1 MDTKKLERAEQQLQ
15 KKQDKRDGGSSA
27 GGSAVYYKG
36 SGSEGEATASQAIS
50 RRDENACEGGTI
62 TKDIRIEN
70 FDISFG
76 DKVRWE
82 FLIMTGKS
90 RVPNPRFYFHR
101 RPGLSGHARES
112 FSTSRV
118 QLDVFHRLPK

>member
-76 DKVRWE
+76 DKVSWE
-82 FLIMTGKS
+82 FLISTGKLHDFFFFPKS
-90 RVPNPRFYFHR
+90 HFFDYVCPQMAW
-101 RPGLSGHARES
+101 PGF
-112 FSTSRV
+112 FSMTT
-118 QLDVFHRLPK
+118 LD